1 MWAFFKFLI
10 FLCLVAV
17 LVIVLIPP
25 MLLTRYWTYARLYA
39 RQLTRKSPVRWP
51 VEDDSYVEEDSE
63 EDEDSEVEFPP
74 DDTSAKKKD

>member
-1 MWAFFKFLI
+1 MWAFFKFLV
-10 FLCLVAV
+10 FLCLVAI

-39 RQLTRKSPVRWP
+39 RQLTRESPVRRP
-51 VEDDSYVEEDSE
+51 VEDDSYVEDSE

-74 DDTSAKKKD
+74 DDVSVKKKD